1 MKGPKV
7 ENRQEWMVRSVAAL
21 VIVSALTALAGCVAA
36 IPAAVVYYE
45 DKHRYT
51 ATADVEASAANV
63 YAAAQRVVRADA
75 SMDITKEDDKGLL
88 LEAKKASQFVS
99 IKAAALPDGKT
110 RLVVVADKEAKG
122 ADQTLAV
129 DLVKRICDSLGVTYT
144 LVKS

>member
-1 MKGPKV
+1 MKGQEV
-7 ENRQEWMVRSVAAL
+7 ENRKVWMVRSVAAL
-21 VIVSALTALAGCVAA
+21 LIVSALSALAGCFAA
-36 IPAAVVYYE
+36 IPVAVVYYE

-51 ATADVEASAANV
+51 ATADVTASATDVYTAAN
-63 YAAAQRVVRADA
+63 RVVDADA
-75 SMDITKEDDKGLL
+75 SLKVTKKDDKGLL
-88 LEAKKASQFVS
+88 LEADKGGQFVS

-110 RLVVVADKEAKG
+110 RLEVMADKEAKA